1 MILKWL
7 QITSDCHQIV
17 CHTEEP
23 LEAEL
28 KWDHEIKV
36 RVECCFNSRPP
47 SISGM
52 CPKKFQF
59 NNNANGSNLLHNLY
73 LQTGV
78 GLSKVPSI
86 NRLLSLNVIL
96 ELSKP
101 E

>member
-28 KWDHEIKV
+28 KWDHENKV

-59 NNNANGSNLLHNLY
+59 NNNANGSNLLHNNCYSTYKQEWACQKFHPLIGHY
-73 LQTGV
+73 
-78 GLSKVPSI
+78 P
-86 NRLLSLNVIL
+86 
-96 ELSKP
+96 
-101 E
+101 

>member
-47 SISGM
+47 QFQECAQFFFNSITMQMAPICYTTSTYKQEWA
-52 CPKKFQF
+52 CQKFHPLI
-59 NNNANGSNLLHNLY
+59 GPY
-73 LQTGV
+73 
-78 GLSKVPSI
+78 P
-86 NRLLSLNVIL
+86 
-96 ELSKP
+96 
-101 E
+101 